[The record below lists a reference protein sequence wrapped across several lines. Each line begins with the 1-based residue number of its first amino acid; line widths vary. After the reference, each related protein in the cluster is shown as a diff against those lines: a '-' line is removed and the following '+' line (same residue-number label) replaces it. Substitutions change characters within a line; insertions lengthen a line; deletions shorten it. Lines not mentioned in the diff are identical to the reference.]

1 VTITGS
7 GFELG
12 AGVTF
17 EGQSAT
23 SVAVNGDGTQISA
36 ITPTGPL
43 GLVDVVMTN
52 PDNTVSTLTNGFTYT
67 GPPPSI
73 VTQPVS
79 LMVAQGSSAVFQVG
93 ALYAGAY
100 QWQMNGGN
108 LTDNGRITGSG
119 GSVLTIPGAQ
129 LADSGNYQVSIT
141 NAFNHESAAKSI
153 RGRRR
158 YRYIHG
164 RRQREHAVQL
174 SMAQGRISRV
184 GRDQPDVDPGQ
195 CANHRR
201 GTIQRGGGQFR
212 GFGHQHPA
220 GHFDRAQ
227 LLRQRPTR
235 PVHLSDGQH
244 GAVDRADLQ
253 LFLAGGGA

>member
-1 VTITGS
+1 MTITGS

-141 NAFNHESAAKSI
+141 NAYGSTNSVVVTLTVVVPPSITSPPSASA
-153 RGRRR
+153 GARR
-158 YRYIHG
+158 
-164 RRQREHAVQL
+164 
-174 SMAQGRISRV
+174 S
-184 GRDQPDVDPGQ
+184 
-195 CANHRR
+195 
-201 GTIQRGGGQFR
+201 TING
-212 GFGHQHPA
+212 
-220 GHFDRAQ
+220 
-227 LLRQRPTR
+227 
-235 PVHLSDGQH
+235 S
-244 GAVDRADLQ
+244 RADLPCR
-253 LFLAGGGA
+253 ARPARR